1 MRVYALQH
9 LAVYTIYVIYKQL
22 ALEGIP
28 QRLKHWTGNT
38 KVLALQF
45 QVSGS
50 QFIPSF
56 FWHRV
61 SSAHFA
67 VWELETLSHEH

>member
-1 MRVYALQH
+1 MYVYVLQH
-9 LAVYTIYVIYKQL
+9 LAVYIIYVIYKQL

-28 QRLKHWTGNT
+28 QWLKHWTGNT

-45 QVSGS
+45 QISSG

-56 FWHRV
+56 F
-61 SSAHFA
+61 
-67 VWELETLSHEH
+67 